1 MTLQGGA
8 TLRRA
13 SHVDAPRVALARA
26 TSFGTRAAQP
36 GLAESASAIL
46 AEHLALGDFAC
57 WVVEIDD
64 EIVSFGVGMVH
75 QRLPAEHNPSG
86 RWGYIQSMETHPAYR
101 RRGYATAILR
111 ALQDWCRGLG
121 LPSASL
127 LASRYTDSTDSP
139 KSASVRRSSGSLMMA
154 SARDRMKGRDLG
166 CTAPSR

>member
-127 LASRYTDSTDSP
+127 VASRAGEPLYRQHGFAEERFGTSLIWFVDDGVGT
-139 KSASVRRSSGSLMMA
+139 GSHEG
-154 SARDRMKGRDLG
+154 S
-166 CTAPSR
+166 